1 MKQYTT
7 ITKKGQVTIPADI
20 RRQLGLKPGQAVRFE
35 FRNGEAV
42 VKVDDWRKNLAK
54 IRRQNQQH
62 MKKRGLKPLSNQE
75 LDQAIN
81 QAARSAAKQRY
92 TKANEK

>member
-7 ITKKGQVTIPADI
+7 ITQKGQVTIPADI

-42 VKVDDWRKNLAK
+42 VKVDDWQKNLAK
-54 IRRQNQQH
+54 IRRQSQQH
-62 MKKRGLKPLSNQE
+62 MKSRGLKTLSDQE
-75 LDQAIN
+75 LDQAID
-81 QAARSAAKQRY
+81 QAARSAAEERY
-92 TKANEK
+92 TKANKK